1 MTGWVAAGLLAL
13 ALQQQNPF
21 DCAVLLGSAKR
32 LCLSEPWTAECRT
45 AQGAWIGSFCSEGSA
60 IFERPVAPTT
70 FTPPFSFEGE
80 VDRGFYT
87 REGFLVSTP
96 PSDTIAIFGHKPRA
110 TGILDDMDYRCAL
123 IVSRDKKNGWLID
136 RKENTAV
143 RVDGQELPD
152 WCSE

>member
-21 DCAVLLGSAKR
+21 DCAVLLSSAKR
-32 LCLSEPWTAECRT
+32 LCLSEPWTAACKV
-45 AQGAWIGSFCSEGSA
+45 AQGAWIGSPCSVTALEA
-60 IFERPVAPTT
+60 ELETPV
-70 FTPPFSFEGE
+70 
-80 VDRGFYT
+80 DQ
-87 REGFLVSTP
+87 VSVVAGDLFWTCDDCLTKIP
-96 PSDTIAIFGHKPRA
+96 ESTTIAIFGHKPRA
-110 TGILDDMDYRCAL
+110 AGLYDDMDYRCAL